1 MSGRRGWT
9 FVALVVSGLW
19 LGCRNG
25 EAEGPAG
32 PSAGEREGRSDV
44 LRGLMASK
52 ERAPEPKELK
62 EPPEVAA
69 QPVTPEPRPEPESS
83 GQGGSGR
90 PEAALSVQGQVS
102 WVGDNEL
109 LIRDAKG
116 QEYDFEVN
124 PGTRLQRGSDSV
136 SLATM
141 ENGAEVRVSYD
152 EGPGGLVAR
161 SVEVLPRSGSPAA
174 PGQDTRPRQGRAPQG
189 GVANPPR

>member
-9 FVALVVSGLW
+9 FVALVVGGLW
-19 LGCRNG
+19 LGCRND

-32 PSAGEREGRSDV
+32 PSASEREGRSDI

-52 ERAPEPKELK
+52 ERAPEPEKLK
-62 EPPEVAA
+62 EASEGLQ
-69 QPVTPEPRPEPESS
+69 QPGTPEPRPEPESP

-90 PEAALSVQGQVS
+90 PEAARSVQGQVS

-116 QEYDFEVN
+116 EEYDFEVN
-124 PGTRLQRGSDSV
+124 PGTRLQRGGDSM

-141 ENGAEVRVSYD
+141 ESGAEVRVSYD

-174 PGQDTRPRQGRAPQG
+174 PEQDTRPRQGRAPQG
-189 GVANPPR
+189 GAANPLR